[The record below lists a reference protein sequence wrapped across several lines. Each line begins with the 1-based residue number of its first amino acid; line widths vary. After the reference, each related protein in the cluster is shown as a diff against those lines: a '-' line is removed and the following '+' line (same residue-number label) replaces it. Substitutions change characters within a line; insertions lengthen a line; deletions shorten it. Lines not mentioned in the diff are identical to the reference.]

1 MSEVIQW
8 VAIVIEFVGLTLI
21 ALELY
26 SPLSSNRL
34 AEALEGVDSDSIPP
48 NGTEEGSRSVA
59 VVITVYVGVWVIGAI
74 AVSIWDP
81 ALNLS
86 FNIGMTIF
94 SARRLRVEQMTS
106 RPKRWIRSGFTAMP
120 PSRKNQMSGRRQS
133 VCLSRTASCPG
144 SSTGT
149 GCRCPRPAPPGSRSG
164 PAGR

>member
-59 VVITVYVGVWVIGAI
+59 VVISVYVGVWVIGAI

-94 SARRLRVEQMTS
+94 SVIFWAFVLMIEKLLRLGIVLGRGNTVGG
-106 RPKRWIRSGFTAMP
+106 IGLVLALIGFAFEVT
-120 PSRKNQMSGRRQS
+120 Q
-133 VCLSRTASCPG
+133 LL
-144 SSTGT
+144 
-149 GCRCPRPAPPGSRSG
+149 
-164 PAGR
+164 

>member
-94 SARRLRVEQMTS
+94 SVIFWAFVLMIEKLLRLGIVLGRGNTVGG
-106 RPKRWIRSGFTAMP
+106 IGLVLALIGFAFEVT
-120 PSRKNQMSGRRQS
+120 Q
-133 VCLSRTASCPG
+133 LL
-144 SSTGT
+144 
-149 GCRCPRPAPPGSRSG
+149 
-164 PAGR
+164 